1 MVVVPVTA
9 SGQQK
14 LTLSLEEAVMRAQND
29 SPAAISAKHSFRAS
43 YWSWR
48 SFKADQLPSL
58 TFRSSP
64 SLNRSYNAIT
74 KEDGTTAYVN
84 QNQLSTDAR
93 LDINQKVALTGGTIY
108 ASTYLQRTDLFGD
121 NKGHSYMSNPIT
133 IGYSQQ
139 NLFGYNSQKW
149 QRKIQPLNYEY
160 AKKYYISTMEI
171 IASTATSYFF
181 DLATAQNQLDMA
193 MFNLMNC
200 DTLLSIGIRRYE
212 KLGTITENEMLQLE
226 LNRLNQET
234 SVLTAQIDVDDRIAT
249 LRSYLGITDDVE
261 IDVITD
267 THVPDFTVDEEL
279 AYNLALENNP
289 SVVNWEIQR
298 LSSESS
304 VASARSQGGFSA
316 SLGVEFGLNQSG
328 REIRDVYQN
337 PNDREVASIGIS
349 IPILDWGRHKGEVR
363 VARSNRDRIYASL
376 EQERIDFRTSI
387 LRAIRQFNIQG
398 HRIMVARKADETAR
412 RKYDV
417 AQKLFVLGKSSTLEL
432 TNATAEKDQAGN
444 SYINALWDYWSKYYS
459 IRRLTGFDFES
470 QRPLTEDYDTLIQ

>member
-29 SPAAISAKHSFRAS
+29 SPAAILAKHSFRSS
-43 YWSWR
+43 YWNWR

-58 TFRSSP
+58 LFSSNP
-64 SLNRSYNAIT
+64 NLNRSYTSIENA
-74 KEDGTTAYVN
+74 DGTTTYAN
-84 QNQLSTDAR
+84 QNQFRMDAG
-93 LDINQKVALTGGTIY
+93 LDINQKIALTGGTIS
-108 ASTYLQRTDLFGD
+108 AGTFLQRLDLFGD

-133 IGYSQQ
+133 IRYSQ

-149 QRKIQPLNYEY
+149 DRKIKPLNYEY
-160 AKKYYISTMEI
+160 AKKSYISTMEG

-181 DLATAQNQLDMA
+181 ALAIAQNQLEMA
-193 MFNLMNC
+193 RFNLMNC

-212 KLGTITENEMLQLE
+212 KLGTITEEEMLQLE

-234 SVLTAQIDVDDRIAT
+234 GVLNAQISVDESIAT

-279 AYNLALENNP
+279 AYSLALENNP

-298 LSSESS
+298 LESESW
-304 VASARSQGGFSA
+304 VASARSQGGASA
-316 SLGVEFGLNQSG
+316 NLNMEFGLNQSG
-328 REIRDVYQN
+328 KEIRDAYQN

-363 VARSNRDRIYASL
+363 VARSNRDRVYADL
-376 EQERIDFRTSI
+376 EQQRIDFRTTI
-387 LRAIRQFNIQG
+387 LRTIRQFNIQG
-398 HRIMVARKADETAR
+398 RQIMVAQKADEIAR
-412 RKYDV
+412 RKYDL
-417 AQKLFVLGKSSTLEL
+417 AQKLFVSGKSSTLEL
-432 TNATAEKDQAGN
+432 TNATAEKDRAGD
-444 SYINALWDYWSKYYS
+444 SYVKALWDYWSKYYN
-459 IRRLTGFDFES
+459 IRRITGFDFES